1 MINVLNKLEMLILDF
16 DEDDLP
22 PIPPLEDDEEG
33 KLKPKGTFSERP
45 KLISPTPPPPPPPP
59 PPQKKRKTGTELK
72 TLTSKKLLA
81 RLPTLLA
88 EIKAR
93 NNSSKLIEIRK
104 RLYPFH

>member
-33 KLKPKGTFSERP
+33 KLKPKGTIAERP
-45 KLISPTPPPPPPPP
+45 KLISPTSPPLPLP
-59 PPQKKRKTGTELK
+59 PPQKKKKAGTELK
-72 TLTSKKLLA
+72 TLTSKKLLT

>member
-1 MINVLNKLEMLILDF
+1 MAPKIILGALLSRTLHLKIAHLVLVLHV
-16 DEDDLP
+16 
-22 PIPPLEDDEEG
+22 
-33 KLKPKGTFSERP
+33 
-45 KLISPTPPPPPPPP
+45 PPPSPAP
-59 PPQKKRKTGTELK
+59 PPQKKKTGTELK
-72 TLTSKKLLA
+72 TLTSKKLLT

>member
-33 KLKPKGTFSERP
+33 KLKPKGTIAERP
-45 KLISPTPPPPPPPP
+45 KLISPTSPPPPLP
-59 PPQKKRKTGTELK
+59 PPQKKKTGTELK
-72 TLTSKKLLA
+72 TLTSKKLLT

>member
-33 KLKPKGTFSERP
+33 KLKPKGTIAERP
-45 KLISPTPPPPPPPP
+45 KLISPTSPPLPLPPPP
-59 PPQKKRKTGTELK
+59 KKKKAGTELK
-72 TLTSKKLLA
+72 TLTSKKLLT

>member
-33 KLKPKGTFSERP
+33 KLKPKGTIAERP
-45 KLISPTPPPPPPPP
+45 KLISPPSPPRPLPP
-59 PPQKKRKTGTELK
+59 PPQKKKAGTELK
-72 TLTSKKLLA
+72 TLTSKKLLT